1 MGKGAL
7 VYIFLGPQYAAL
19 GTFSAWFFVVFQ
31 AVSMVVAV
39 AQSAVS
45 QLSAGSVGLHFF
57 RASVRSV
64 RQFFRLVFRCFSSCV
79 YGGCRSGIGSFA
91 VVCRALKGWGKERWS
106 TLL

>member
-7 VYIFLGPQYAAL
+7 VYISLGPQEYAAL

-45 QLSAGSVGLHFF
+45 QLSAG
-57 RASVRSV
+57 R
-64 RQFFRLVFRCFSSCV
+64 
-79 YGGCRSGIGSFA
+79 
-91 VVCRALKGWGKERWS
+91 
-106 TLL
+106 